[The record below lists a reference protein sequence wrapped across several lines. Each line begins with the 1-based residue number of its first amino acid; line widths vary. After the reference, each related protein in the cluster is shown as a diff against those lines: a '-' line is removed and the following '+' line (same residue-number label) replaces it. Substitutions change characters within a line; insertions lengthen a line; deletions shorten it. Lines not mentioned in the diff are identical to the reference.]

1 MGHVVAR
8 LVVLHC
14 MPVVLCCRP
23 LVSAFWRCCSQVFGQ
38 TMLDTVVM
46 LLDTVVMLLDTVVM
60 LLDTVVYASEY
71 SLVATFRLLSFGPS
85 HR

>member
-1 MGHVVAR
+1 
-8 LVVLHC
+8 
-14 MPVVLCCRP
+14 
-23 LVSAFWRCCSQVFGQ
+23 
-38 TMLDTVVM
+38 MLDTVVM